1 MVQVQIFIDR
11 DEMIGL
17 QPLHQYIMQLL
28 INLGIA
34 GATSFKGESGF
45 GKHLRLKQPS
55 EHFSF
60 DETPLLLTFIDE
72 ERKVKEAL
80 AELRK
85 NYRGGFIVTTHVE
98 QW

>member
-1 MVQVQIFIDR
+1 ML
-11 DEMIGL
+11 GN
-17 QPLHQYIMQLL
+17 QPLDQYIMQLL
-28 INLGIA
+28 ISFGIA

-55 EHFSF
+55 RHFSF

-72 ERKVKEAL
+72 EKKVEEVL

-85 NYRGGFIVTTHVE
+85 NYRGGFIVTHHVE